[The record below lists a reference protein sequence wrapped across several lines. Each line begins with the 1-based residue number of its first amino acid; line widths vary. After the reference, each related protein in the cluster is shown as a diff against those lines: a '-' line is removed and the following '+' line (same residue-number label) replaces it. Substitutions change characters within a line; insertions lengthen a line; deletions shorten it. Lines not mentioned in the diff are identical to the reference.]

1 MKTLL
6 CAGAVVR
13 LRIVLVRLSSRG
25 LYPAP
30 SCRGLVRDLVFFF
43 LLRTILVPRGSVGS
57 FWVVHSASSGSA
69 WYAFFAL
76 VWWIKG
82 QYLQWG

>member
-1 MKTLL
+1 MPKF
-6 CAGAVVR
+6 
-13 LRIVLVRLSSRG
+13 RIALVRPSSRS

-30 SCRGLVRDLVFFF
+30 SCRGLVWDLVFFF
-43 LLRTILVPRGSVGS
+43 LLRMILVSHGLVGS
-57 FWVVHSASSGSA
+57 FWVVHSVSSGSA

-82 QYLQWG
+82 QYLQL